1 MDFDILIMLG
11 GLWAAFCQRIKLGI
25 DEVLLMSEWFDI
37 VDEQGLPTGE
47 IVEREYAHRHGIRH
61 RTAHL
66 WLFREK
72 EGRTQIL
79 LQKRSA
85 NKDSHPGCYDI
96 SSAGHIPAGV
106 DYAPSAIRE
115 LKEELGLDADEKDL
129 VFCGDRKVIW
139 DDCFHGKPFH
149 DRQVSRVFLMWLDV
163 AEEECTVD
171 PNEVESVRWMDFE
184 ECCHGVEH
192 NLFPNCI
199 VEEELEILKKALK

>member
-1 MDFDILIMLG
+1 
-11 GLWAAFCQRIKLGI
+11 
-25 DEVLLMSEWFDI
+25 MSEWFDI

-85 NKDSHPGCYDI
+85 DKDSHPGCYDI

-106 DYAPSAIRE
+106 DFAPSAIRE
-115 LKEELGLDADEKDL
+115 LKEELGLDAEEKDL
-129 VFCGDRKVIW
+129 GFCGDRKVVW
-139 DDCFHGKPFH
+139 DKCFHGQAFH

-163 AEEECTVD
+163 SEEECTVD

-184 ECCHGVEH
+184 ECCYGVEH
-192 NLFPNCI
+192 DTFQHCI
-199 VEEELEILKKALK
+199 TMEELGILKRALAK